1 MNLPDELRKAMPPLG
16 DTEPR
21 QDLWPRMLRRLDRA
35 PRRVPWLDWALAV
48 LLLASFFV
56 FPQAVLGFFYQM

>member
-1 MNLPDELRKAMPPLG
+1 MNLPEELRKAMPPLG
-16 DTEPR
+16 NAELR

-35 PRRVPWLDWALAV
+35 PKRVPWLDWALAA

-56 FPQAVLGFFYQM
+56 FPQAVLGFLYQI

>member
-1 MNLPDELRKAMPPLG
+1 VNLSDEVRKAMPPLG

-21 QDLWPRMLRRLDRA
+21 QDLWPRMLRRLDQT
-35 PRRVPWLDWALAV
+35 PRRIPWLDCALAV
-48 LLLASFFV
+48 LLLVSFVV